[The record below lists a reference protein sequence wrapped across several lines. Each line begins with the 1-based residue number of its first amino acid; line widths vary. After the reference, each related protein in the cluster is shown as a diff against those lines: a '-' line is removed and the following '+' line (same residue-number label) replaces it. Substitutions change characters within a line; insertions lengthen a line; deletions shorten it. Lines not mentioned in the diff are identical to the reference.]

1 MTEHWFKMVLIEIH
15 STVAWLPPSVTSLI
29 MLCLVAF
36 VATMFGRAI
45 TSILPTLPGLRRI
58 PVIKHVVAQ
67 LQNYVRVL
75 LMIVSASAVLPA
87 MQGFS
92 TDTKEF
98 LAKSFACLFIMTL
111 GFGVIR
117 AFHLGTSK
125 YLERMTRLK
134 GNDDILVR
142 SHQTQIRVLQRL
154 VEFTFGVICIAA
166 ALMVFPAVRQYG
178 VSLFASAGAASL
190 VIGLSART
198 VFSNLIAGIQI
209 AMTQPIRMEDMLIL
223 NGDWAWVEEI
233 SATYVVLRTWDRR
246 RYIVPISY
254 FLENP
259 FQNWTH
265 SAPSLIGTV
274 MLYVDYQTDVAAV
287 RKIFFEELEKCPDWD
302 KDQSQVGC
310 QVTDSNASTVTIRLV
325 AAADDANRMWN
336 MCCMLREQMLARL
349 RQEMP
354 ESLPRGRT
362 AIVAPEPGS
371 SPWPD
376 HLVSPPISR
385 PESGA
390 WTGPDL
396 TRKSA

>member
-1 MTEHWFKMVLIEIH
+1 MTEHWFKMALAEVH
-15 STVAWLPPSVTSLI
+15 STVAWLPPAVTSIL

-36 VATMFGRAI
+36 VAMMFGRAI
-45 TSILPTLPGLRRI
+45 TGVLPTLPGLRRI
-58 PVIKHVVAQ
+58 PVIKYVVAQ
-67 LQNYVRVL
+67 LRNYVRVL
-75 LMIVSASAVLPA
+75 LMIVAASAVLPA

-92 TDTKEF
+92 STTEEF
-98 LAKSFACLFIMTL
+98 LAKSLACLFIMTL
-111 GFGVIR
+111 GFGIIR
-117 AFHLGTSK
+117 AFHLGANK
-125 YLERMTRLK
+125 YLERMTRMK
-134 GNDDILVR
+134 GSNDILVR
-142 SHQTQIRVLQRL
+142 SHQTQFRILQRL
-154 VEFTFGVICIAA
+154 VEFTFGVMFVAA

-233 SATYVVLRTWDRR
+233 NATYVVLRTWDLR
-246 RYIVPISY
+246 RYIVPLSY

-265 SAPSLIGTV
+265 SAPSLVGTV
-274 MLYVDYQTDVAAV
+274 MLYVDYQTDVSAV
-287 RKIFFEELEKCPDWD
+287 RKMFLEELEKCPDWD

-310 QVTDSNASTVTIRLV
+310 QVTDSNANTVTIRLV
-325 AAADDANRMWN
+325 AAAGDANRMWN
-336 MCCMLREQMLARL
+336 MCCMLREQMLARM
-349 RQEMP
+349 RKEMP

-362 AIVAPEPGS
+362 ALVAPEPGT

-376 HLVSPPISR
+376 SLISPLVNR
-385 PESGA
+385 PGSGA

-396 TRKSA
+396 AKKSA